1 MKKTLLFI
9 SLLITTFSFSQTQ
22 IGLDIDGEAA
32 HDVSGRS
39 ISLSS
44 DGSIVAIGASNNNG
58 NGFETG
64 HVRVYENIGGIWT
77 QIGSD
82 IDGEVANDLSG
93 NSVSLSSDGSI
104 VAIGALRNDENGNS
118 AGHVRVYD
126 LSGVLSTDRFILEK
140 TSMYPNPTNKEFI
153 VRMSDNVQFK
163 KLRVYSALGKYI
175 LESDKKEVNIESLS
189 IGLYFVEITTYQ
201 GKTTKKLLIN

>member
-118 AGHVRVYD
+118 ARGLAEVIIAKHRNGPLGTVHMRYEASFTKFSD
-126 LSGVLSTDRFILEK
+126 HKQQEEG
-140 TSMYPNPTNKEFI
+140 TNGF
-153 VRMSDNVQFK
+153 
-163 KLRVYSALGKYI
+163 L
-175 LESDKKEVNIESLS
+175 
-189 IGLYFVEITTYQ
+189 
-201 GKTTKKLLIN
+201 